1 MKEHYDVVI
10 IGGGIIGHSIS
21 YYLNKSWVRAVVI
34 DKQVSGQKSTK
45 AAAGMLG
52 VHTEHQA
59 SDAYHEFCEKS
70 RDLYQVLRKE
80 LHELTA
86 IDIGLSPFGMMEVA
100 MDEGHKQELLEKKH
114 AFTSLEWLEAE
125 QVRDKVPDLPPE
137 VSGALFMT
145 KDGHVEPTATCEA
158 LKRAALLY
166 GGDLLENTNVFDVT
180 KTEDM
185 FTVQLENA
193 SVTASRVVAASGAD
207 SGRWFEATGMNNPIV
222 PVKGECFSIQPG
234 KHYFK
239 EALFF
244 NDFYIVPK
252 PDGRYIVGAT
262 SKPDDLS
269 SGTTAGGLADL
280 MHRVFAVFPELKE
293 EPMQEFWSGIRP
305 GSVDGL
311 PIIGEHPALTGFYF
325 ATGHY
330 RNGILLAPATGQMM
344 KDLITKQDVPQAFR
358 ELFSPKR
365 LDKKGASSYE
375 YST

>member
-1 MKEHYDVVI
+1 MKEHYDVAI

-21 YYLNKSWVRAVVI
+21 YYLNKSGVRAVVL
-34 DKQVSGQKSTK
+34 DKQVSGQKATK

-59 SDAYHEFCEKS
+59 SDAYHQFCEKS
-70 RDLYQVLRKE
+70 RDLYQSLWKE

-100 MDEGHKQELLEKKH
+100 MDETHKRELLEKKH
-114 AFTSLEWLEAE
+114 AFASLEWLKAK
-125 QVRDKVPDLPPE
+125 QVREKVPALPPG

-145 KDGHVEPTATCEA
+145 KDGHVEPTVTCEA

-166 GGDLLENTNVFDVT
+166 GGDLLENTNVLEVT
-180 KTEDM
+180 KTEGI

-193 SVTASRVVAASGAD
+193 SITASQVVAASGAD
-207 SGRWFEATGMNNPIV
+207 SGRWFEATGMDNPIKA
-222 PVKGECFSIQPG
+222 VKGECFSIKPR

-244 NDFYIVPK
+244 KDFYIVPK

-280 MHRVFAVFPELKE
+280 MSRVFAVFPELKE
-293 EPMQEFWSGIRP
+293 EPMQEFWSGVRP
-305 GSVDGL
+305 GSADGL
-311 PIIGEHPALTGFYF
+311 PIIGEHPTLTGFYF

-344 KDLITKQDVPQAFR
+344 KDLIMKQDVHQAFR
-358 ELFSPKR
+358 ELFSPER
-365 LDKKGASSYE
+365 LDRKGASSYE